1 MKQELLHH
9 VKNQSNV
16 RNLSGF
22 GLFNG
27 MAKSLKFALLS
38 LVFILLGFVF
48 GTQDVQAETYP
59 ASQTVYVE
67 SSTDY
72 GTVKLYAWGG
82 TYSNPGWC
90 GETMTSLGLIGSNYY
105 WSITLNGTFTNMIV
119 CDNSCTKIS
128 GNTDGEATDGTETNC
143 ITVTGSSYS
152 WKLFNCTSYSDC
164 PSNVLTGTNVMF
176 YINQSYGGTLGI
188 TNNSSSSCIANG
200 TNLGNNNAYIN
211 MAKASVPDTMSVS
224 NNCGGW
230 VGTGAFSRSTAY
242 NAGNYFVTGDSKS
255 NTSATTASLS
265 ASSTSIAAGTSSINI
280 TSTAGS
286 VNSSFGKKLAI
297 QYYIS
302 TTKYGCDFANTSGV
316 ATTINTSS
324 LSQGTYKIKSVLTD
338 GTIYYLGDSINLYVT
353 PSPFTF
359 GTINR
364 TSCTTANL
372 AWSANAPAL
381 LVRYEGSSPSITNP
395 THGQSYSSGN
405 TIGAGTVV
413 YSGTSDNYTATFDA
427 DKIYTFVIYRVSAS
441 GYLYSTSASTT
452 LPKGVPALTTA
463 TATSVGGTVATLG
476 GNISSKGAGGS
487 IKSRGIEWTA
497 TVGGKT
503 AGNREEID
511 KTDDTGA
518 FSKSFTGLTGSTT
531 YKYKAYATNNSCESS
546 YGYGAE
552 ESFTTSTSCST
563 PTSGFAASAN
573 PSTVYIS
580 NTAYAE
586 VTLSTSQTADAYQ
599 WECVSHPSYGIYN
612 TPTIVSSTASS
623 TTVQLPIEG
632 TYTFRVGA
640 KCTADEA
647 YTYSETVTV
656 TANLNLWMKGPLFQ
670 NTWGDPTNVAWS
682 ISNNVRTYTL
692 NPAYYN
698 TGNQPREFVLNAYEG
713 SDDSHHIHSST
724 TSSGNQLTLTGIE
737 YYNSYNLKALESLFS
752 EADKNLKLTVTHQG
766 GVYYDIT
773 LSDLCTTPTSGFAA
787 SGTYNSGDW
796 TTRFT
801 NDHRSATLS
810 TEQLA
815 DAYLWECTS
824 ANSSKVSIASNTSKS
839 TTATFDLP
847 GEYTFRVGAKCTADS
862 VYTYSQTVTVN
873 VPYPEI
879 GISGPFYDGDGN
891 WNHPKAGTDGK
902 FSRSGLVYT
911 KDFTVKASNG
921 EFVIIQAYK
930 LGCEENNGWAGYQE
944 CNGDGKGNKIN
955 CSTLSTSTI
964 NTNTSSCGNFTQS
977 ASVGLSNGQT
987 ARLTVTMTAYDS
999 YTMLLE
1005 LACTLVEITPSSGE
1019 MLLDSITTFS
1029 TSVSGASGTPTY
1041 KWYVNN
1047 VEQSGQTSSTF
1058 DFTPTVAGSYAV
1070 KVEVTGDC
1078 TGSATANMT
1087 TCNSPTISSLIVSSD
1102 TTTPWEPVI
1111 ITATVA
1117 NTDNVVF
1124 TATGATIIATQ
1135 NSSTEWEGRFKAGTV
1150 KTYEVTATATSS
1162 SSTCG
1167 SDTETVE
1174 IDVEADVEVCP

>member
-48 GTQDVQAETYP
+48 GTQDVQAATYP

-67 SSTDY
+67 SSSDY

-90 GETMTSLGLIGSNYY
+90 GETMTSLGLIGSKYY
-105 WSITLNGTFTNMIV
+105 WSITLNGTFTSMIV

-128 GNTDGEATDGTETNC
+128 GNTDGVASDGTTTNC

-211 MAKASVPDTMSVS
+211 MAKASVPGTMSVS

-452 LPKGVPALTTA
+452 LPKGVPTVTTTA
-463 TATSVGGTVATLG
+463 ASSIDATSATLG
-476 GNISSKGAGGS
+476 GNVTAQGVGGAMS
-487 IKSRGIEWTA
+487 NRGIEWTL

-503 AGNREEID
+503 AGDKEIIS
-511 KTDDTGA
+511 TENATGT
-518 FSKSFTGLTGSTT
+518 FSKSFTGLTSSTT
-531 YKYKAYATNNSCESS
+531 YKYKAIASNNSCSS
-546 YGYGAE
+546 TYGYGAE
-552 ESFTTSTSCST
+552 ESFTTSTSCTT
-563 PTSGFAASAN
+563 PTA
-573 PSTVYIS
+573 TQY
-580 NTAYAE
+580 
-586 VTLSTSQTADAYQ
+586 TLSDNSKTYTGS
-599 WECVSHPSYGIYN
+599 SLS
-612 TPTIVSSTASS
+612 PTITPASGAGTVSKVYYNDVEGTGATTVGSYTIKVDVNAGTTYCAATGISLGTFTINKADQASISIDDISGTLCVGAEYELSVTGGSGTGTVTYTKESGDATATITGNKITFTSSGTYKIKAVKAADTNYNESSAAYTSDLTINAGSVGGTATATASS
-623 TTVQLPIEG
+623 VCSGSGTTI
-632 TYTFRVGA
+632 
-640 KCTADEA
+640 
-647 YTYSETVTV
+647 
-656 TANLNLWMKGPLFQ
+656 
-670 NTWGDPTNVAWS
+670 
-682 ISNNVRTYTL
+682 
-692 NPAYYN
+692 
-698 TGNQPREFVLNAYEG
+698 
-713 SDDSHHIHSST
+713 
-724 TSSGNQLTLTGIE
+724 TLTGNTGTIQWQSSTNGTD
-737 YYNSYNLKALESLFS
+737 YSDISGATSSPLSTGN
-752 EADKNLKLTVTHQG
+752 LTVKTWYRAT
-766 GVYYDIT
+766 V
-773 LSDLCTTPTSGFAA
+773 
-787 SGTYNSGDW
+787 
-796 TTRFT
+796 T
-801 NDHRSATLS
+801 NGS
-810 TEQLA
+810 
-815 DAYLWECTS
+815 CGS
-824 ANSSKVSIASNTSKS
+824 ANSSVATVDITSVPTVSITSGPDKMCGSLTTAGTYTATSVTGASYTWSDDVEGLSEYSKTDNSVTFTTGAVVSSGKIYVYATLSGCNSNTAEKSVAIVTRPTVTGTTGASRCGTGTADISATVSGGSVDWYDAASAGTKKGSSASSANFTTASLSENTTFYAEANDGGCLSATRTAAAVTIKTSPVLSAISGAAS
-839 TTATFDLP
+839 TTQYNP
-847 GEYTFRVGAKCTADS
+847 E
-862 VYTYSQTVTVN
+862 TY
-873 VPYPEI
+873 
-879 GISGPFYDGDGN
+879 
-891 WNHPKAGTDGK
+891 
-902 FSRSGLVYT
+902 
-911 KDFTVKASNG
+911 
-921 EFVIIQAYK
+921 
-930 LGCEENNGWAGYQE
+930 
-944 CNGDGKGNKIN
+944 
-955 CSTLSTSTI
+955 
-964 NTNTSSCGNFTQS
+964 
-977 ASVGLSNGQT
+977 
-987 ARLTVTMTAYDS
+987 
-999 YTMLLE
+999 
-1005 LACTLVEITPSSGE
+1005 
-1019 MLLDSITTFS
+1019 
-1029 TSVSGASGTPTY
+1029 
-1041 KWYVNN
+1041 
-1047 VEQSGQTSSTF
+1047 
-1058 DFTPTVAGSYAV
+1058 
-1070 KVEVTGDC
+1070 
-1078 TGSATANMT
+1078 
-1087 TCNSPTISSLIVSSD
+1087 
-1102 TTTPWEPVI
+1102 
-1111 ITATVA
+1111 
-1117 NTDNVVF
+1117 
-1124 TATGATIIATQ
+1124 TATGSDLGTITWEIVDTPAHANISATTG
-1135 NSSTEWEGRFKAGTV
+1135 SSTVFKAKDGSYTLS
-1150 KTYEVTATATSS
+1150 VTANNDGCTDNETKGITVSIDS
-1162 SSTCG
+1162 ETCQ
-1167 SDTETVE
+1167 
-1174 IDVEADVEVCP
+1174 